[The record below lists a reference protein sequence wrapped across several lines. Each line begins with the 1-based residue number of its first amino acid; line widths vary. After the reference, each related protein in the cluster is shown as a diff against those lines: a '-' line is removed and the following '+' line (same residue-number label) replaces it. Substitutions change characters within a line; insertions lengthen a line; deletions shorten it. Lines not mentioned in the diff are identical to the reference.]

1 VYRIRAVA
9 RLTGLAPE
17 LIRAWERRYGLIRPE
32 RSTGQYR
39 LYSDREVA
47 LLRGAK
53 ALVDRGLAIGEVARL
68 GNDRLLEAAAHIEPP
83 VDDTAPPAAA
93 PVQEA
98 IDEAVAAITRFDRER
113 VDAVLGRFAATLAP
127 MSLCRQVLLPLL
139 REIGLGW
146 FRGELT
152 VAMEHFGSALVRA
165 RILRTLE
172 RLPRA
177 PGGPRVVC
185 ACPAGELH
193 EGALLTFAVHAAAA
207 GWEVIYLG
215 ASVPDHDLIDT
226 VQRVQARLLALSVT
240 MDGSEPRV
248 QSLVRALR
256 TRVPSAL
263 RIIVGG
269 AGAVA
274 HRALFEEAGLEVA
287 EDVDVAL
294 TVRSDAS

>member
-9 RLTGLAPE
+9 RMTGLAPE

-53 ALVDRGLAIGEVARL
+53 ALVDRGLAIGEVSRL
-68 GNDRLLEAAAHIEPP
+68 GDERLLA
-83 VDDTAPPAAA
+83 AAA
-93 PVQEA
+93 PLELAPAAGPLAPAPLQEA
-98 IDEAVAAITRFDRER
+98 IDDAVAAVKRFDRDR
-113 VDAVLGRFAATLAP
+113 LDTVVGRFAATLAP
-127 MSLCRQVLLPLL
+127 MALCRQVLLPLL
-139 REIGLGW
+139 REIGEGW
-146 FRGELT
+146 YREELT

-172 RLPRA
+172 LLPRT

-207 GWEVIYLG
+207 GWEVIFLG
-215 ASVPDHDLIDT
+215 ASVPDEDLIDT

-248 QSLVRALR
+248 RAL
-256 TRVPSAL
+256 VHAL
-263 RIIVGG
+263 RARVAPGLRVIVGG
-269 AGAVA
+269 PGAVA
-274 HRALFEEAGLEVA
+274 HRTVFEDAGLEVA
-287 EDVDVAL
+287 EDVDVEL
-294 TVRSDAS
+294 SVRSARA

>member
-9 RLTGLAPE
+9 RMTGLAPE

-53 ALVDRGLAIGEVARL
+53 ALVDRGLAIGEVSRL
-68 GNDRLLEAAAHIEPP
+68 GDERLLAAAAPLEP
-83 VDDTAPPAAA
+83 PPAAGPLA
-93 PVQEA
+93 PAPLQEA
-98 IDEAVAAITRFDRER
+98 IDEAVAAIKRFDRDR
-113 VDAVLGRFAATLAP
+113 LDTVVGRFAATLAP
-127 MSLCRQVLLPLL
+127 MALCRQVLLPLL
-139 REIGLGW
+139 REIGEGW
-146 FRGELT
+146 YREELT

-172 RLPRA
+172 LLPRT

-207 GWEVIYLG
+207 GWEVIFLG
-215 ASVPDHDLIDT
+215 ASVPDEDLIDT

-248 QSLVRALR
+248 RAL
-256 TRVPSAL
+256 VHAL
-263 RIIVGG
+263 RARVAPGLRVIVGG
-269 AGAVA
+269 PGAVA
-274 HRALFEEAGLEVA
+274 HRAVFEDAGLEVA
-287 EDVDVAL
+287 EDVDVEL
-294 TVRSDAS
+294 SVRSARA